1 MVCISKRWL
10 GHPVKVELLDHSENL
25 GKIIPI
31 NLYGILAK
39 ITRTQVTIRSW
50 DAGSVGDENNAC
62 HTDFYIV
69 RSAITKF
76 TPLKS
81 ARNTTSEK

>member
-1 MVCISKRWL
+1 MICISKRWF

-31 NLYGILAK
+31 SVYGILVK
-39 ITRTQVTIRSW
+39 VSRTQVQIRSW
-50 DAGSVGDENNAC
+50 DAGDIDATEAFC
-62 HTDFYIV
+62 HTDFFLV

-81 ARNTTSEK
+81 ARHCPIEK

>member
-1 MVCISKRWL
+1 MVCISKKWL
-10 GHPVKVELLDHSENL
+10 GNPVKVELLDHSENL
-25 GKIIPI
+25 GKVIPI

-39 ITRTQVTIRSW
+39 ISRTQITIRSW
-50 DAGSVGDENNAC
+50 DAGEVGNEYSDC

-81 ARNTTSEK
+81 ARSSAHEK